1 MMNEELDND
10 LELRLESARNMLE
23 LALLA
28 LNEDRHELLPTALEE
43 LFFKIQNI
51 TEDYCIK

>member
-1 MMNEELDND
+1 MNEELDND
-10 LELRLESARNMLE
+10 LEERLLSARNMLE